1 MSLITTLGMKDGDIS
16 VSAGTVVAK
25 DADGNIITD
34 GNGNPV
40 FVKGTVISV
49 DTDINALA
57 DQIDCALST
66 IKGEMDDS
74 SEGVDYYNIVL
85 ANVPMS
91 MKIREL
97 SRVIYSVPGVRN
109 VVYLASEKNNLT
121 GALSFR
127 FSIESI
133 FGTMEYTKIIENM

>member
-16 VSAGTVVAK
+16 VSNGTVAAK
-25 DADGNIITD
+25 DANGNIITD
-34 GNGNPV
+34 ENGNPV
-40 FVKGTVISV
+40 FIKGTVISV
-49 DTDINALA
+49 DTDIKALS

-66 IKGEMDDS
+66 IKGEMDNS

-121 GALSFR
+121 GALNFR

>member
-25 DADGNIITD
+25 DADGNMITD
-34 GNGNPV
+34 ANGNPV

-49 DTDINALA
+49 DTDIKALA

-66 IKGEMDDS
+66 IKGEMDDA

-97 SRVIYSVPGVRN
+97 SRVIYSVPGVNN
-109 VVYLASEKNNLT
+109 VVYLASEKSNINGT
-121 GALSFR
+121 LSFR
-127 FSIESI
+127 FSIESV
-133 FGTMEYTKIIENM
+133 FGTMEYTKIIDNM